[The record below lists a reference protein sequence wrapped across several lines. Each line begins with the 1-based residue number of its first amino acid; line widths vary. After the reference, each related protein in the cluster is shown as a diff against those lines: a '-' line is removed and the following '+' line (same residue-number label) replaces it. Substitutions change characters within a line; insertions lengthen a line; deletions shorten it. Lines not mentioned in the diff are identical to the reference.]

1 MALPVSNPPVQLEKS
16 YEKKERKKPQLFKG
30 TVFLEFLCF
39 LFSHNPMSGTAA
51 YLPDRGQ
58 WIFKYKICTAA
69 ISIEKRFPSVKPLH

>member
-1 MALPVSNPPVQLEKS
+1 MALPMSNPPVQLEKS
-16 YEKKERKKPQLFKG
+16 YEKKEREKPAFQRDCIFRI
-30 TVFLEFLCF
+30 LCF

-58 WIFKYKICTAA
+58 WICKYKICTAA